1 MGRVTIPALLWR
13 ITYKNRFVI
22 RSLSSKLWTLFE
34 KGNRCFKIVWKNFYL
49 IPHQP
54 FLPVCILH
62 HEDIFILHLQKNTS
76 LCILFLIFQF
86 NCFHCFLFR
95 IKIDKTVDS
104 FLVTNII
111 SKEHVSRLMKDSNPK
126 FPSKYSSRIST
137 SLLIYASSLLW

>member
-1 MGRVTIPALLWR
+1 MTHYVQKSICNSFLIFKTLNVIWKRQLLFQNSLKEFLSNTASTFLARLYLASWR
-13 ITYKNRFVI
+13 HLYLAFTK
-22 RSLSSKLWTLFE
+22 
-34 KGNRCFKIVWKNFYL
+34 KIL
-49 IPHQP
+49 
-54 FLPVCILH
+54 
-62 HEDIFILHLQKNTS
+62 

-104 FLVTNII
+104 FLVTDII